1 MNFQYCRKFL
11 FAAMFYLFLAALSS
25 LLNKANLLVADK
37 FVQLH
42 FQFLGFIAML
52 IYGLGYYLIPK
63 LGKKQLSCPKFVP
76 IHFWF
81 GNISLITMIICH
93 SVMTDLSTVWF
104 QYILYVSI
112 TIQIALLF
120 GFIINLRMTLSSS
133 HK

>member
-1 MNFQYCRKFL
+1 MNFQYFKKFL
-11 FAAMFYLFLAALSS
+11 FAAMFYLLLAALSS

-76 IHFWF
+76 MHFWF

-93 SVMTDLSTVWF
+93 SLVLFNSDIWL
-104 QYILYVSI
+104 QYILNISI
-112 TIQIALLF
+112 VIQIALLF
-120 GFIINLRMTLSSS
+120 GFIVNLWMTLSSS